1 LKKVQKRFANISDG
15 EFRRSHPQIIGLGVT
30 PLAARALAW
39 RYALEIDLETHNM
52 DMKTAPLSL
61 LNDPTL
67 LKTDALIN
75 GAWVKGHSRFDVH
88 DPATGQKL
96 CDVANLGAKEAE
108 DAIQAANAAWPAWR
122 TKTAKERSIILRK
135 WYDLLMANVEDLGRI
150 MTAEQGKPFAEAKG
164 EVAYGASFVEWFAEE
179 AKRVNGET
187 LPQFD
192 NNRRLT
198 VLKQPIGVCAAI
210 TPWNFPLAMI
220 TRKVAPALAAGCPVV
235 IKPAELTPLTA
246 LAAAELAIRA
256 GIPAGVL
263 NILTADS
270 DNSIAIGKVICDSDV
285 VRHLSFTGS
294 TEVGRILMAQS
305 APSVKKLSLELG
317 GNAPFIVFDDADID
331 SAVEGAMAS
340 KYRNAGQTCVCANR
354 LYVQEGVYDEFV
366 QKFAAKVKSLKVGN
380 GFDEG
385 VVQGPLIEEAAL
397 QKVERHV
404 QDALAKGG
412 KVLAG
417 GKRLNGQFFEPTVVS
432 EARADMLC
440 AKEETFGPF
449 APVFRFKTEQEAID
463 AANNTEFGLASYFY
477 SRDIGRIYRVA
488 EGLEYGMVGINVG
501 IIATEHVP
509 FGGVKQSGLGREG
522 SHHGMEEYLEM
533 KYLCLGDILK

>member
-1 LKKVQKRFANISDG
+1 
-15 EFRRSHPQIIGLGVT
+15 
-30 PLAARALAW
+30 
-39 RYALEIDLETHNM
+39 M

-61 LNDPTL
+61 LNDPSL

-75 GAWVKGHSRFDVH
+75 GQWVRGAQRFDVH

-96 CDVANLGAKEAE
+96 ADVANLGPAEAE
-108 DAIQAANAAWPAWR
+108 QAIHAANAAWPAWR
-122 TKTAKERSIILRK
+122 NKTGKERSIILRK
-135 WYDLLMANVEDLGRI
+135 WYDLLMAHVEDLGRL
-150 MTAEQGKPFAEAKG
+150 MTAEQGKPFPEAKG

-192 NNRRLT
+192 NNRRLM
-198 VLKQPIGVCAAI
+198 VIRQPIGVCAAI

-246 LAAAELAIRA
+246 LAAAELAVRA

-263 NILTADS
+263 NVLTADS
-270 DNSIAIGKVICDSDV
+270 DNSIAVGKVFCASDI
-285 VRHLSFTGS
+285 VRHISFTGS

-305 APSVKKLSLELG
+305 APTVKKLALELG
-317 GNAPFIVFDDADID
+317 GNAPFIVFDDADVD
-331 SAVEGAMAS
+331 SAVEGAIAS

-354 LYVQEGVYDEFV
+354 IYVQSGVYDEFV
-366 QKFAAKVKSLKVGN
+366 QKFSAKVQALKVGN
-380 GFDEG
+380 GFEDG
-385 VVQGPLIEEAAL
+385 VLQGPLIEPAAVA
-397 QKVERHV
+397 KVQRHLEDAV
-404 QDALAKGG
+404 QRGG
-412 KVLAG
+412 KIVTG
-417 GKRLNGQFFEPTVVS
+417 GKPLQGQFFQPTVVADAHS
-432 EARADMLC
+432 DMLC

-449 APVFRFKTEQEAID
+449 APVFRFNTEQEAID

-477 SRDIGRIYRVA
+477 SRDVGRIFRVSEA
-488 EGLEYGMVGINVG
+488 LEYGMVGINVG

-522 SHHGMEEYLEM
+522 SHHGIDDYVEI